1 MLLHSRTQYLWFSFF
16 SIKKTLLRDFLHK
29 VFWFFFF
36 LFFLFLF
43 RVIHALFGG
52 IFSFFQREFAKK
64 CQKGVAR
71 NNKCHL
77 TNPVSVFLTNSVSV
91 RTTFST
97 WFSYRDFSPDFL
109 KEYPQRISVQ
119 DIRKLLETI
128 DFTRFLIGDTF
139 RNFVKKRP
147 QRISPSRSFR
157 TDFLC
162 IFSCIYH
169 LPHANDFCK
178 KDANEGCKVTI
189 FYSNSIVAT
198 GLGVIS

>member
-1 MLLHSRTQYLWFSFF
+1 MIRSENSLKKDLKGFLLQGLFILIFF
-16 SIKKTLLRDFLHK
+16 
-29 VFWFFFF
+29 V
-36 LFFLFLF
+36 LFFISAILPTLMTF
-43 RVIHALFGG
+43 V
-52 IFSFFQREFAKK
+52 KK
-64 CQKGVAR
+64 RITKVVKWQS
-71 NNKCHL
+71 CHL
-77 TNPVSVFLTNSVSV
+77 TNPVSVFLTNSVSVFLTNSVSV

-178 KDANEGCKVTI
+178 KDANEGCKVTK
-189 FYSNSIVAT
+189 
-198 GLGVIS
+198 

>member
-1 MLLHSRTQYLWFSFF
+1 MLPFCFQILSKFVWNT
-16 SIKKTLLRDFLHK
+16 HK
-29 VFWFFFF
+29 YW
-36 LFFLFLF
+36 L
-43 RVIHALFGG
+43 
-52 IFSFFQREFAKK
+52 
-64 CQKGVAR
+64 CQIVW
-71 NNKCHL
+71 CHL

-109 KEYPQRISVQ
+109 KEFSQRISVQ

-178 KDANEGCKVTI
+178 KDANEGCKVTCGLFKLANKILSLYI
-189 FYSNSIVAT
+189 FV
-198 GLGVIS
+198 